1 MSYNLIECN
10 REQMYLMPVSLQE
23 WLPEGHLAWFI
34 MDAVEAI
41 DLSRFYLKYRADG
54 WGRAAY
60 NPQMMVSLLLYA
72 YCLGVRSSRQ
82 MERAC
87 EVDVAF
93 RVITG
98 NQKPDYSTICRFR
111 SENEEELGML
121 FTEVLRLCAEAGLV
135 KAGVVALDGTKIKA
149 NASLS
154 ANRTQEHIEEEVRK
168 MLAEARERDE
178 EEDRLFG
185 KDSRGDEIPE
195 ELKDRR
201 SRLVRLKECQERLAR
216 EKEEKIQ
223 VHVERIEERKAEEEA
238 VGHKKRGRKPKE
250 VARVLQEEAK
260 AKANVTEPDSRIMKT
275 RAGYIQGY
283 NAQAVVDRGQI
294 ILAADVT
301 QEPND
306 VHQLYPM
313 TEEAQQ
319 ELKAVG
325 IEEEIETELAD
336 AGYWSEGNVVKL
348 SPTDP
353 EFMIATTKDW
363 KQRKAMREQGAPRG
377 RIPKHLSPRDRMER
391 KLLTKRGRSLY
402 KLRGQMVEPVFG
414 QIKGVR
420 GCDRFMRRGIGAARN
435 EWRLICTT
443 HNLLKLFHRKPEQS
457 SSKHALHAPAL
468 LVLVGEQI

>member
-1 MSYNLIECN
+1 MAYNLIECN

-23 WLPEGHLAWFI
+23 WLTEGHLAWFVL
-34 MDAVEAI
+34 DAVAAI
-41 DLSRFYLKYRADG
+41 DLSKFYLKYRADG
-54 WGRAAY
+54 WGHAAY
-60 NPQMMVSLLLYA
+60 DPEMMVSLLLYA

-82 MERAC
+82 IERAC

-93 RVITG
+93 RVIAG
-98 NQKPDYSTICRFR
+98 NLKPDYSTVCRFR

-121 FTEVLRLCAEAGLV
+121 FTEVLRLCAEAGLI

-168 MLAEARERDE
+168 MLAEAREKDE

-201 SRLVRLKECQERLAR
+201 SRLARLKECQERLTR
-216 EKEEKIQ
+216 EKEEKVQ
-223 VHVERIEERKAEEEA
+223 VQVERIEKREVEEE
-238 VGHKKRGRKPKE
+238 VTGHKKRGRKPKE
-250 VARVLQEEAK
+250 VAGVLEEAAK

-283 NAQAVVDRGQI
+283 NAQAVVDKGQI

-306 VHQLYPM
+306 VHQLHPM

-325 IEEEIETELAD
+325 SEEEMRSELAD
-336 AGYWSEGNVVKL
+336 AGYWSEGNVAKS
-348 SPTDP
+348 SPAAP
-353 EFMIATTKDW
+353 EFLIATTKDW
-363 KQRKAMREQGAPRG
+363 KQRKAIREQGAPRG
-377 RIPKHLSPRDRMER
+377 RIPDNLSPRDRMER
-391 KLLTKRGRSLY
+391 KLLTKRGKSLY
-402 KLRGQMVEPVFG
+402 KLRSQMVEPVFG
-414 QIKGVR
+414 QIKAAR
-420 GCDRFMRRGIGAARN
+420 DCDTFMRHGLKAAQS
-435 EWRLICTT
+435 EWRLICST
-443 HNLLKLFHRKPEQS
+443 HNLLKLFRSGAAEFARS
-457 SSKHALHAPAL
+457 GMTFASVPA
-468 LVLVGEQI
+468 

>member
-23 WLPEGHLAWFI
+23 WLPDGHLAWFI
-34 MDAVEAI
+34 LEAVEVI
-41 DLSRFYLKYRADG
+41 DLSRFYLKYRSDG

-60 NPQMMVSLLLYA
+60 DPQVMVPLLLYA

-82 MERAC
+82 IERGC

-98 NQKPDYSTICRFR
+98 NLKPDYSTICRFR
-111 SENEEELGML
+111 SENEEDMGRL

-185 KDSRGDEIPE
+185 KDSRGDEVPE

-201 SRLVRLKECQERLAR
+201 GRLARLKECQERLAR

-223 VHVERIEERKAEEEA
+223 VQVERIKRRKEEEEA

-250 VARVLQEEAK
+250 VGKVLEEEGK

-283 NAQAVVDRGQI
+283 NAQAVVGRGQM

-306 VHQLYPM
+306 VHQLHPM
-313 TEEAQQ
+313 TEKAQQ
-319 ELKAVG
+319 ELKVVG
-325 IEEEIETELAD
+325 IEEKIETELTD
-336 AGYWSEGNVVKL
+336 AGYWSEGNVVKS

-353 EFMIATTKDW
+353 EFLIATTKDW

-377 RIPKHLSPRDRMER
+377 RIPNHLSPRDRMER
-391 KLLTKRGRSLY
+391 KLLTKHGRSLY
-402 KLRGQMVEPVFG
+402 KLRSQMVEPVFG
-414 QIKGVR
+414 QIKTR
-420 GCDRFMRRGIGAARN
+420 GCGIFMRRGLEAVRS
-435 EWRLICTT
+435 EWQLICAT
-443 HNLLKLFHRKPEQS
+443 HNLLKLFRTGLWDS
-457 SSKHALHAPAL
+457 ARARMIVAATPA
-468 LVLVGEQI
+468 

>member
-10 REQMYLMPVSLQE
+10 RDQMYLMPVSLQE
-23 WLPEGHLAWFI
+23 WLPDGHLAWFI
-34 MDAVEAI
+34 LEAVEVI

-60 NPQMMVSLLLYA
+60 DPQMMVSLLLYA

-82 MERAC
+82 IERGS

-98 NQKPDYSTICRFR
+98 NLKPDYSTICRFR
-111 SENEEELGML
+111 SENEEDMGRL

-168 MLAEARERDE
+168 MLAEARERDD

-201 SRLVRLKECQERLAR
+201 SRLARLKECQERLAR

-223 VHVERIEERKAEEEA
+223 VQVERIKRRKEEEEA

-250 VARVLQEEAK
+250 VGKVLEEEGK

-283 NAQAVVDRGQI
+283 NAQAVVDRRQM

-306 VHQLYPM
+306 VQQLHPM
-313 TEEAQQ
+313 TEKAQQ

-325 IEEEIETELAD
+325 IEKKIETELTD
-336 AGYWSEGNVVKL
+336 AGYWSEGNVMKS

-353 EFMIATTKDW
+353 EFLIATTKDW

-377 RIPKHLSPRDRMER
+377 RIPNHLSSCDRMER

-402 KLRGQMVEPVFG
+402 KLRSQMVEPVFG
-414 QIKGVR
+414 QIKTR
-420 GCDRFMRRGIGAARN
+420 GCGIFMRRGLEAVRS
-435 EWRLICTT
+435 EWQLICAT
-443 HNLLKLFHRKPEQS
+443 HNLLKLFRTGLSDFAKTGMIVAAMPS
-457 SSKHALHAPAL
+457 RT
-468 LVLVGEQI
+468 